1 MIILIITSQTAGL
14 ISVAVACLL
23 VATMILVM
31 MKMSDDSKDR
41 TKAYKKMDDDF
52 ERERESDENSSII

>member
-1 MIILIITSQTAGL
+1 
-14 ISVAVACLL
+14 
-23 VATMILVM
+23 